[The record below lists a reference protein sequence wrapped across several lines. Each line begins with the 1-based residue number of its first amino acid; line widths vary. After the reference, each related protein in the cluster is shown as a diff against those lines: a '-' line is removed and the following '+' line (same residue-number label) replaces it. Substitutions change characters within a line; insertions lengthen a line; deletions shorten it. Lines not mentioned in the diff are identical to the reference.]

1 MAQEIVEE
9 KRTVKGSE
17 KPIKVELTVKDR
29 LVLRRANFRFLL
41 AMLILGIYG
50 FTIYSLMYSEINMDD
65 KVSTLLV
72 SVISALTVLISQT
85 GSFYYSDPKS
95 DANDTSD
102 PNNPE
107 EEEKED
113 VRNVPA

>member
-1 MAQEIVEE
+1 METITE
-9 KRTVKGSE
+9 KTTVKGNGKDSE
-17 KPIKVELTVKDR
+17 VTVKEK
-29 LVLRRANFRFLL
+29 LVLRRSNFRFIL
-41 AMLILGIYG
+41 AILILAIYG

-85 GSFYYSDPKS
+85 GSFFFSDSNADSK
-95 DANDTSD
+95 DTSD

-107 EEEKED
+107 PEPTEEPK
-113 VRNVPA
+113 

>member
-17 KPIKVELTVKDR
+17 KPIKAELTVKDR

-102 PNNPE
+102 SNNPE
-107 EEEKED
+107 EEEED
-113 VRNVPA
+113 VRNVSA

>member
-1 MAQEIVEE
+1 METITE
-9 KRTVKGSE
+9 KITIKGNGKDSEVTVKE
-17 KPIKVELTVKDR
+17 K
-29 LVLRRANFRFLL
+29 LVLRRSNFRFIL
-41 AMLILGIYG
+41 AILILAIYG

-85 GSFYYSDPKS
+85 GSFFFSDSNADSK
-95 DANDTSD
+95 DTSD

-107 EEEKED
+107 PETTEEPK
-113 VRNVPA
+113 